1 MRYLASILFFVV
13 SISLT
18 YSQARAPIY
27 NFEPKD
33 FAGANQNWDVSES
46 YDGTVYVAN
55 NTGLLSYNGV
65 RWKLY
70 QQPNEGLIRS
80 VLSVGE
86 HVYTG
91 GYKDFGYWE
100 KNDQGG
106 LNYISVLNLLPTDF
120 YLGDDE
126 QIWNI
131 IKFQETIIFQSL
143 EHLFIYEP
151 RLKKLVVK
159 DFGGIIADV
168 KVVDNGFYVHIQS
181 KGVYHY
187 QRGDYTLVSTDE
199 FFKTNWIVD
208 FYEMDDSFVVITRRR
223 GIYRMSKD
231 FKTFELF
238 DNTPQA
244 RLYCSVKEGDKLY
257 IGSVAEGLFVYDLR
271 KESYENFC
279 ENDGLLNNT
288 ILSIDQSL
296 QGNIWLGLDYGLS
309 LMNYSADFWVYDKH
323 DQAIGT
329 VYAAKYF
336 QGNLYVG
343 TNQGLYEFQKDK
355 QSFEMIAGS
364 DGQVWCI
371 KEVGLGLLI
380 GHDKGSLLFQ
390 NGTLN
395 VISGEPGTWNFQEFN
410 EEFGSGYVQGNY
422 IGVHY
427 INKELNYVGV
437 FKGIDFSA
445 RKMKV
450 FKGYLWI
457 DHPDKSYLL
466 GYELDTS
473 TMKATLRKQI
483 SKGRKS
489 INSNI
494 HVFDDKLYYLDER
507 GFSALDLENDRLIL
521 DSNLNEFFDK
531 QDYISGSMFTNQ
543 NNDLWYFTE
552 NYINQIH
559 KTNFQDQFQIK
570 SYYIKDDT
578 KRSLPGFE
586 VVEFGEGR
594 EFLIG
599 SVDSFFAY
607 NASSKDVKILPVS
620 LDEVTIFN
628 RQEASS
634 ITLSLDE
641 PTMINYSFNNIR
653 FDLAIPN
660 YGGAKNTNYSYR
672 LVGYS
677 SNWSEIVSFPF
688 LEFSNLPFGKYS
700 LEIKTLSNTE
710 EIGGPLTYDFEIN
723 RPTYL
728 STPAIVTYIVLILA
742 LLFGISLVNK
752 FYYKKQQRVA
762 IERNQ
767 REMELQTLETSKKL
781 AELKNEKLKSE
792 IESKNKEIS
801 ITAMSVSRKNH
812 ALNLVKNEVKSLKD
826 SQHKKEVL
834 KIIEKNINSS
844 EDWEL
849 VKATIN
855 GIDSQ
860 FLKRIQGLHP
870 ELTHNDLKFC
880 GYLRM
885 NLSSKE
891 IAPLLNISIKSV
903 EIKRYRLRKKL
914 QIEHSVNLTDYIL
927 SI

>member
-1 MRYLASILFFVV
+1 MRYLASILFCFA
-13 SISLT
+13 SISMVVA
-18 YSQARAPIY
+18 QARAPIY

-46 YDGTVYVAN
+46 LDGTVYVAN
-55 NTGLLSYNGV
+55 NTGLLAYNGV

-70 QQPNEGLIRS
+70 RQPNEGLIRS

-86 HVYTG
+86 LVYTG
-91 GYKDFGYWE
+91 GYKDFGFWE
-100 KNDQGG
+100 KDSQGM
-106 LNYISVLNLLPTDF
+106 LQYTSALDLLPTDF

-151 RLKKLVVK
+151 SLKKMVIK

-168 KVVDNGFYVHIQS
+168 KVVDGGFYIHIQG

-187 QRGDYTLVSTDE
+187 QRGNYSLVSTDE
-199 FFKTNWIVD
+199 FFRQNWIVD
-208 FYEMDDSFVVITRRR
+208 FYEMENDFVVITRRR
-223 GIYRMSKD
+223 GIYKVSKD
-231 FKTFELF
+231 FKTFEPYK
-238 DNTPQA
+238 NTPEA

-271 KESYENFC
+271 SQTYENFC

-309 LMNYSADFWVYDKH
+309 LMNYGADFWVYDKH

-329 VYAAKYF
+329 VYAAKYYRD
-336 QGNLYVG
+336 NLFIG
-343 TNQGLYEFQKDK
+343 TNQGLYKFHKASQTFK
-355 QSFEMIAGS
+355 MIPGS

-371 KEVGLGLLI
+371 KAVDSGLLI

-390 NGTLN
+390 NGVLN
-395 VISGEPGTWNFQEFN
+395 SVSSEPGTWNFQEL
-410 EEFGSGYVQGNY
+410 GSGYVQGNY

-427 INKELNYVGV
+427 LNNNLDYLGK
-437 FKGIDFSA
+437 FDGIDFSA

-450 FKGYLWI
+450 FQGYLWI

-473 TMKATLRKQI
+473 SMKATLRKQI

-494 HVFDDKLYYLDER
+494 HVFDGKLYYLDER
-507 GFSALDLENDRLIL
+507 GFSFLDLENERLVL
-521 DSNLNEFFDK
+521 DSNLNKYFDQ
-531 QDYISGSMFTNQ
+531 QDYISGSMFTNE
-543 NNDLWYFTE
+543 NHDLWYFTD
-552 NYINQIH
+552 NNINQIH
-559 KTNFQDQFQIK
+559 KTNFQNEFQIK
-570 SYYIKDDT
+570 SFYIKDDA

-586 VVEFGEGR
+586 VVDFGDGN

-599 SVDSFFAY
+599 SVDSFLVY
-607 NASSKDVKILPVS
+607 NAASKDVKVLPVRI
-620 LDEVTIFN
+620 DEVTVFN

-634 ITLSLDE
+634 ITMSLKN
-641 PTMINYSFNNIR
+641 PSLINYSFNNIR

-660 YGGAKNTNYSYR
+660 YGGAMSTNYSYR
-672 LVGYS
+672 LRGYS
-677 SNWSEIVSFPF
+677 SSWSELVSFPF
-688 LEFSNLPFGKYS
+688 LEFNNLPFGSYT
-700 LEIKTLSNTE
+700 LEVKTLSNSE
-710 EIGGPLTYDFEIN
+710 QIGSVLSYDFEIN
-723 RPTYL
+723 RPSYL
-728 STPAIVTYIVLILA
+728 SRPALVTYVVLIFA
-742 LLFGISLVNK
+742 FLFGISLLNK
-752 FYYKKQQRVA
+752 FYYRKQQRLA
-762 IERNQ
+762 IERNKQ
-767 REMELQTLETSKKL
+767 EMELQTLETSKKL
-781 AELKNEKLKSE
+781 AELKNEKLKNE

-812 ALNLVKNEVKSLKD
+812 ALNLVKNEVEGLKE

-860 FLKRIQGLHP
+860 FLKRIQNSHP
-870 ELTHNDLKFC
+870 NLTHNDLKFC

-885 NLSSKE
+885 NLTSKE